1 MAQERSNGRRA
12 ADLDL
17 DSARE
22 WRMMFREISPV
33 ARLTFAKQ
41 LLCGLG
47 LISIGVMVAYGLFPQ
62 NDALKAMFELVK
74 IGMLPIVT
82 LTASYYFPNHK

>member
-1 MAQERSNGRRA
+1 
-12 ADLDL
+12 
-17 DSARE
+17 
-22 WRMMFREISPV
+22 MMFREISPV
-33 ARLTFAKQ
+33 ARLVFAKQ

-47 LISIGVMVAYGLFPQ
+47 AISIGVMIAYGFYPQ
-62 NDALKAMFELVK
+62 NEALKAMFELVK